1 MLHDP
6 ASLNDI
12 PFLTA
17 GDFASEQHAEVFNA
31 IAAAHAR
38 PLDDSPAP
46 FEFAVAFSNSP
57 PGISVRYL
65 QSLSET
71 CPDPANANAYAR
83 MVMESSLRRQLLVHA
98 DRLFRDAG
106 NLHFEVGRFT
116 KMAAPGNGVQ
126 EFSTHLLKLAHAMWT
141 HARTF
146 DPGTEI
152 PDGRQPAAEPEE
164 TVRNATASSP
174 VAATEAAAEQ
184 QAHQEEEVLADLM
197 QHYRQSS
204 SALDWLPAAA
214 FTAGPRREVYEA
226 ITALARGGQPID
238 ELTVEWHLA
247 SSRAVSQPRPD
258 LAQADARTGPPT
270 WTDVLGYV
278 GLLAALPVADG
289 VATVTGWALLERHTR
304 AQASAH
310 AAEVSPAAGTVEPAD
325 PPGRQRQQAPGA
337 LHHGVPVTAPPQSSG
352 AVPARP
358 PDLLEPPPG
367 LPRQPGPQPRP

>member
-1 MLHDP
+1 
-6 ASLNDI
+6 
-12 PFLTA
+12 
-17 GDFASEQHAEVFNA
+17 
-31 IAAAHAR
+31 
-38 PLDDSPAP
+38 
-46 FEFAVAFSNSP
+46 
-57 PGISVRYL
+57 
-65 QSLSET
+65 
-71 CPDPANANAYAR
+71 
-83 MVMESSLRRQLLVHA
+83 
-98 DRLFRDAG
+98 
-106 NLHFEVGRFT
+106 
-116 KMAAPGNGVQ
+116 
-126 EFSTHLLKLAHAMWT
+126 MWT

-304 AQASAH
+304 A
-310 AAEVSPAAGTVEPAD
+310 
-325 PPGRQRQQAPGA
+325 RQAPMQQRRPRPPA
-337 LHHGVPVTAPPQSSG
+337 LSNLLIRPAVSASKRRGSSSRRPGHRATAVVWRCPSPPTGPPRTTSWPSP
-352 AVPARP
+352 PARP
-358 PDLLEPPPG
+358 AATPLAGKRTDPPCPTS
-367 LPRQPGPQPRP
+367 PSAPSKPSSAPC